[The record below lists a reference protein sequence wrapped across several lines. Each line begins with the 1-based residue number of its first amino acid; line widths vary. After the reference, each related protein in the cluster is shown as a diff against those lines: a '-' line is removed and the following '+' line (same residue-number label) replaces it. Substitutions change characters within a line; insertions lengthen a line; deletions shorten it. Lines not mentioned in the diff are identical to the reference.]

1 MDRHIP
7 PEGPPL
13 PPEPME
19 TGRATQQ
26 DTAKDNGGWRG
37 RDARRWVALPLKIL
51 GGFIALIILAWAILY
66 ITKGRFLKGQFER
79 IATSQLDRQV
89 NVGGDFQLY
98 FAPFNVKFLAE
109 DISIANPKWAERDQL
124 FRADLIEARIA
135 TLTLLSNEWRMNWLR
150 VVNGETNLEW
160 SEDGE
165 RNTWTMG
172 SADKKAEPLDLPV
185 IRRAVLAGTV
195 LRYSN
200 PEMRFDAQVKI
211 DTVRAR
217 DTRFENDIRFSG
229 GGTMRGDAFTLSGGL
244 LSPNET
250 AAGGKNQLALRAQS
264 GPTVLEITGTLP
276 GATEVEGAELHS
288 VATGPNLSLLFD
300 FLGVAIP
307 DTRRYRITSNLTKQG
322 DEWRFT
328 GLRGRFGDSDLAGRL
343 TISMPKDRLML
354 DADLRSQVLDIV
366 DVGPFLGYDPRRL
379 DAQGGAGAIE
389 REGGVPRVL
398 PDAPLRTDALRN
410 FDARLKYTVRR
421 VRAESFPVSNIAMD
435 LALDRSL
442 LTLSPLTFDVAGGF
456 LSSDIEINARQQPVR
471 TSYDIRLSPTPM
483 GRLLAGWGVEES
495 GTSGVLKARVQMMG
509 FGDSLR
515 KSLANATGRI
525 AVIMPRGTF
534 WTRNAEL
541 AELDVG
547 TFVQK
552 MFEKKL
558 KEPVQINCGLI
569 AFTVRDGIAAADPI
583 LIDTRKNVML
593 GHGGFSF
600 KDESMDLAF
609 RADSKKFSLFS
620 GQSPIGIGGHFAEP
634 QLDVVSGELLARAGT
649 GLGLTVAA
657 SPLAG
662 ILAFVDIGDAKAAAC
677 GPVLSGAR
685 AMAQRTKKGK
695 PRDDVGTGTTKKG

>member
-13 PPEPME
+13 PPEPVE
-19 TGRATQQ
+19 TGRAPQQ
-26 DTAKDNGGWRG
+26 DTAQSGDGRG
-37 RDARRWVALPLKIL
+37 RDTRRWLMLPLKIV
-51 GGFIALIILAWAILY
+51 GGIVALIFLAWAILY
-66 ITKGRFLKGQFER
+66 ITKGRFLKGPFER
-79 IATSQLDRQV
+79 IATSQMEREV
-89 NVGGDFQLY
+89 RVGGDFQLY

-109 DISIANPKWAERDQL
+109 DISISNPQWAQRDQL
-124 FRADLIEARIA
+124 FQADLIEARIA
-135 TLTLLSNEWRMNWLR
+135 TLTLFSDKWRMNWLR
-150 VVNGETNLEW
+150 VQNGQANLEW
-160 SEDGE
+160 SRDGE

-172 SADKKAEPLDLPV
+172 DPNKKAEPLDVPV
-185 IRRAVLAGTV
+185 IRRAMLAGTV

-200 PEMRFDAQVKI
+200 PEMQFDTQVKI

-217 DTRFENDIRFSG
+217 NTQFESDIRFSG
-229 GGTMRGDAFTLSGGL
+229 GGTLRGDSFTLSGGL

-250 AAGGKNQLALRAQS
+250 VAGGKNQLALRAQS
-264 GPTVLEITGTLP
+264 GPTMLEVTGTLP
-276 GATEVEGAELHS
+276 GATEIEGADLRT

-300 FLGVAIP
+300 FIGVAIP
-307 DTRRYRITSNLTKQG
+307 DTRRYRITSNLTKHE

-328 GLRGRFGDSDLAGRL
+328 GLRGRFGDSDLGGRL
-343 TISMPKDRLML
+343 TISMPEDRLML

-366 DVGPFLGYDPRRL
+366 DVGPFVGYDPRRL

-389 REGGVPRVL
+389 HEGGVPRVF
-398 PDAPLRTDALRN
+398 PDAPLRTEALKN
-410 FDARLKYTVRR
+410 FDARLKYAVRR
-421 VRAESFPVSNIAMD
+421 VRAESFPISNIAMD
-435 LALDRSL
+435 LTLDNNL

-471 TSYDIRLSPTPM
+471 TNYDIRLSPTPM
-483 GRLLAGWGVEES
+483 GRLLAGWGVEEA
-495 GTSGVLKARVQMMG
+495 GTSGVMKARVQLMG
-509 FGDSLR
+509 YGDSVR
-515 KSLANATGRI
+515 KSLASSTGRI
-525 AVIMPRGTF
+525 AIIMPKGTF

-541 AELDVG
+541 AELDIG

-558 KEPVQINCGLI
+558 KKPVEINCGLI
-569 AFTVRDGIAAADPI
+569 AFTVRNGTAAADPI

-593 GHGGFSF
+593 GRGGFSF

-620 GQSPIGIGGHFAEP
+620 GQSPIGIGGHFAQP
-634 QLDVVSGELLARAGT
+634 KLDVISGELLARAGT
-649 GLGLTVAA
+649 GLGLAAVA

-662 ILAFVDIGDAKAAAC
+662 ILAFVDVGDAKAAAC

-685 AMAQRTKKGK
+685 AVAQRTKKGK
-695 PRDDVGTGTTKKG
+695 PRDDVGAGTTKKG